1 MNLTLR
7 RLADNKN
14 YVFIK
19 YGFFD
24 IDLWEIKI
32 KKKPMIHILHQGHVN
47 TARNTDHTM

>member
-24 IDLWEIKI
+24 IDLWEIKM
-32 KKKPMIHILHQGHVN
+32 KKAHDPLR
-47 TARNTDHTM
+47 T